1 MNNID
6 TRLNSIRFEKIQMYL
21 HYVKCKTI
29 INKQEIENKKRKLFS
44 SLEKK
49 RRKLK
54 IVKVVGFT

>member
-1 MNNID
+1 MH
-6 TRLNSIRFEKIQMYL
+6 L
-21 HYVKCKTI
+21 HYVKCKTT

-44 SLEKK
+44 S